1 MADRK
6 TWVKRVAAWRA
17 SGMTCREY
25 AEREGLGPWRTLR
38 HWAWRLERE
47 REAKKTKL
55 VRVVREAEAVVVG
68 APQSDE
74 LELRLVISSKSVRLE
89 LARKD
94 LAKALEDLVSAA
106 LASAVSRGST

>member
-38 HWAWRLERE
+38 YWAWRLERD
-47 REAKKTKL
+47 RRAQKTKL
-55 VRVVREAEAVVVG
+55 VRVVREAETVVVG
-68 APQSDE
+68 APSGDE
-74 LELRLVISSKSVRLE
+74 LELRIVISSSTVRLE
-89 LARKD
+89 LARND
-94 LAKALEDLVSAA
+94 LAKALEGLVSAA
-106 LASAVSRGST
+106 LVSASSKGAT

>member
-25 AEREGLGPWRTLR
+25 AEREGLGPWRTLQ

-47 REAKKTKL
+47 RQAEKAKL
-55 VRVVREAEAVVVG
+55 VRVVREAEAVVD
-68 APQSDE
+68 APRE
-74 LELRLVISSKSVRLE
+74 VELRLVFSAESVRLE

-94 LAKALEDLVSAA
+94 LAKALDGLVRAA
-106 LASAVSRGST
+106 LASAVSKGST